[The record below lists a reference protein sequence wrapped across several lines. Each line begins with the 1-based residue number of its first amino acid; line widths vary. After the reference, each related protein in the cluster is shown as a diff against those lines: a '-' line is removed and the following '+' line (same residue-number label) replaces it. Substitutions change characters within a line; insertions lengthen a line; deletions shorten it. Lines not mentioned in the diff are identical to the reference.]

1 MLNDTVEP
9 IRRIPTAARRRR
21 VAGQPGG
28 ISTKPMLLSLLC
40 LSSVAAAALFWV
52 HAQVVGVDASA
63 SQRLGVTELQA
74 TGAPVDIPP
83 PPAWIPATAMTST
96 PSSRTS
102 VPAPS
107 AILARPRAVP
117 AAPLSRPRP
126 KPQAA
131 PLAPRQASD
140 ALSDDPFGTRP

>member
-1 MLNDTVEP
+1 MVSHAVEP
-9 IRRIPTAARRRR
+9 IRSIPTAARRRR
-21 VAGQPGG
+21 VAARPGG

-74 TGAPVDIPP
+74 TAAPIEIPP
-83 PPAWIPATAMTST
+83 PPAWTPAAALTPT

-102 VPAPS
+102 VAAPS
-107 AILARPRAVP
+107 AILARPRTVP
-117 AAPLSRPRP
+117 AAPLSRPPP
-126 KPQAA
+126 KAQAA
-131 PLAPRQASD
+131 SLAPRQALD
-140 ALSDDPFGTRP
+140 APSNDRFGTRP